1 MAKSLNESIEGG
13 IMITLYTAPLS
24 GNGRKVHM
32 LLEEVGATY
41 QLSKLDLMKGEQKNP
56 DYLKLNPNGKVPT
69 LVDDNFVLWE
79 SNAILLYLAEKFP
92 AAKLLPTDEHN
103 RARMFQ
109 WLLFEQTTF
118 RPPLSFLFRHT
129 RFTPPGQQDQ
139 KAIEQSWSEVRAN
152 MAILQTALAGRDYI
166 SRTFSVADIAV
177 LPYVYLAKDLGA
189 DFSAWPGVEAYWQ
202 RLSARPSWQKIIAWK
217 G

>member
-1 MAKSLNESIEGG
+1 ML
-13 IMITLYTAPLS
+13 TLYTSPLS

-32 LLEEVGATY
+32 LLEEVGAPY
-41 QLSKLDLMKGEQKNP
+41 QLAKLDLMKGEQKNP
-56 DYLKLNPNGKVPT
+56 AYLQLNPNGKVPT
-69 LVDDNFVLWE
+69 LVDDGFVLWE
-79 SNAILLYLAEKFP
+79 SNAILLYLAEKFS
-92 AAKLLPTDEHN
+92 AAKLLPTGGHD

-118 RPPLSFLFRHT
+118 RPPLSFLMRQT
-129 RFTPPGQQDQ
+129 RFTPSDKQDQ
-139 KAIEQSWSEVRAN
+139 KAIEQAWSEVRAN
-152 MAILQTALAGRDYI
+152 MNILQTTLSGRGYI
-166 SRTFSVADIAV
+166 GGTFSVADIAV

-189 DFSAWPGVEAYWQ
+189 DLAAWAGVEAYWQ

>member
-1 MAKSLNESIEGG
+1 
-13 IMITLYTAPLS
+13 MITLYTAPMS

-32 LLEEVGATY
+32 LLEEVGASY

-56 DYLKLNPNGKVPT
+56 EYLQLNPNGKVPT
-69 LVDDNFVLWE
+69 LVDDGFVLWE

-92 AAKLLPTDEHN
+92 AAKLLPTDGHD

-118 RPPLSFLFRHT
+118 RPPVSFLFRHT
-129 RFTPPGQQDQ
+129 RFTPPDQQDP
-139 KAIEQSWSEVRAN
+139 KAIEQSWSEVRTN
-152 MAILQTALAGRDYI
+152 MGILQNALSGRDYI
-166 SRTFSVADIAV
+166 GRTFSVADIAV
-177 LPYVYLAKDLGA
+177 LPYVYLAKDLGT
-189 DFSAWPGVEAYWQ
+189 DLSAWPGVAAYWQ
-202 RLSARPSWQKIIAWK
+202 RLSERPSWQKIIAWK

>member
-1 MAKSLNESIEGG
+1 
-13 IMITLYTAPLS
+13 MITLYTSPMS

-32 LLEEVGATY
+32 FLEEAGAAY
-41 QLSKLDLMKGEQKNP
+41 QLSKLDLLKGEQKKP

-69 LVDDNFVLWE
+69 LVDDGFVLWE

-92 AAKLLPTDEHN
+92 TTKLLPIDAHD

-118 RPPLSFLFRHT
+118 RPPLSFLVRQT
-129 RFTPPGQQDQ
+129 RFTPPEQQDA
-139 KAIEQSWSEVRAN
+139 KGIEQAWAEVRVN
-152 MAILQTALAGRDYI
+152 MGILQSALSGREYI
-166 SRTFSVADIAV
+166 GGSLSIADLAV
-177 LPYVYLAKDLGA
+177 LPYVYLAKDLGT
-189 DFSAWPGVEAYWQ
+189 DVSSWPRVEAYWQ

>member
-1 MAKSLNESIEGG
+1 
-13 IMITLYTAPLS
+13 MITLYTAPMS

-32 LLEEVGATY
+32 LLEEAGAQY
-41 QLSKLDLMKGEQKNP
+41 QLSKLDLLKGEQKNP
-56 DYLKLNPNGKVPT
+56 EYLKLNPNGKVPT
-69 LVDDNFVLWE
+69 LVDDGFVLWE

-92 AAKLLPTDEHN
+92 AVKLLPASAHD

-118 RPPLSFLFRHT
+118 RPPLSLLVRQT
-129 RFTPPGQQDQ
+129 RFTPPDKQD
-139 KAIEQSWSEVRAN
+139 ATMIEQSWSEVRTN
-152 MAILQTALAGRDYI
+152 MGILQNALAGREYI
-166 SRTFSVADIAV
+166 GGTFSLADLAV

-189 DFSAWPGVEAYWQ
+189 NLSTWPGVEAYWQ
-202 RLSARPSWQKIIAWK
+202 RLSMRPSWQKVLAWK

>member
-1 MAKSLNESIEGG
+1 ML
-13 IMITLYTAPLS
+13 TLYTSPMS

-32 LLEEVGATY
+32 LLEEVGASY
-41 QLSKLDLMKGEQKNP
+41 QLAKLDLMKGEQKTS

-69 LVDDNFVLWE
+69 LVDDGFILWE

-92 AAKLLPTDEHN
+92 AVKLVPASLQD

-118 RPPLSFLFRHT
+118 RPPLSFLVRQT
-129 RFTPPGQQDQ
+129 RFTPPDKQD
-139 KAIEQSWSEVRAN
+139 AVMIEQSWAEVRTN
-152 MAILQTALAGRDYI
+152 MGILQNALAGREYI
-166 SRTFSVADIAV
+166 GGTFSLADIAV
-177 LPYVYLAKDLGA
+177 LPYVYLAKELGA
-189 DFSAWPGVEAYWQ
+189 NLSPWPGVEAYWQ
-202 RLSARPSWQKIIAWK
+202 RLSLRPSWQKIIAWK